1 MISNFVISAL
11 KNDIETLFEIL
22 LSADRFCSSVEISS
36 LDIVRAG
43 EYAELRSKLLQCRAM
58 LQRLQKQYEKDEL
71 TIQSSSIRDQFRHLL
86 ICMMWIAFYA
96 RSVIDRRA
104 FRRLVVIESAFTHLL
119 SLPE

>member
-58 LQRLQKQYEKDEL
+58 LQRLQKHYENDEL